1 MHFGASL
8 LGPVDIVSLFTY
20 QKKPKGAEV
29 LTIEPFQTY
38 FNNRNDF
45 ILGMSKH
52 AFKKM
57 FNKDSHDSSCFEKIG
72 DTKFETTSIELNN
85 YVHNSFILHY
95 VRGYFPNMQ
104 LQRKL

>member
-57 FNKDSHDSSCFEKIG
+57 FNKDSHDSSCLQKLG
-72 DTKFETTSIELNN
+72 TLNLKRLALN
-85 YVHNSFILHY
+85 
-95 VRGYFPNMQ
+95 
-104 LQRKL
+104 